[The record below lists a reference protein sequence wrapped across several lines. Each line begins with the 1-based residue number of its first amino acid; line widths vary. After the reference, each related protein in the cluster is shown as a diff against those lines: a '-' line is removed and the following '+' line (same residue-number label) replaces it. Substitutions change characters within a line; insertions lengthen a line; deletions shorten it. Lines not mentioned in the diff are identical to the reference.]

1 MSWLP
6 AASEQ
11 VSSLCGVLSICSWL
25 FAQLPQV
32 IANFRNGS
40 ASSLSLPFLI
50 SWAAGDTL
58 NLLGCILTHQ
68 LPFQTYLATYFV
80 TVDCILLYQFFYYS
94 RVSPPD
100 PYSPYVYE
108 EPVDDSV
115 FITPAHDRPF
125 SWSSHGPPV
134 PLVFS
139 TNASGPPIPSFLP
152 EERDASGSAPGRNR
166 SVSISRSE
174 DDEDEGLRDSW
185 HSDMSIGRGRTRG
198 PQAHWRPISSLVE
211 EREHMPTIAGSP
223 NEAGESS
230 MTITRRQAEES
241 DERTRMNQQ
250 LNNGG
255 VKYLAVFALF
265 SLSSLHFHLSRSSAS
280 TSTSSGRFL
289 SPRSLDESFRISQA
303 EGDDPFVLWVG
314 RLSAWVCTSFYLI
327 SRLPQILKNFRRR
340 SIAGLSVLL
349 FLMAFGGNFFYVLS
363 ILLSPERAREGYWWD
378 ELPYLLG
385 SGGTLGGDAIIVGQF
400 WAWGMKEPEEKSWY
414 GGSSRSNSR
423 SPSRARSRRG
433 SLLV

>member
-1 MSWLP
+1 MALIRERHWT
-6 AASEQ
+6 
-11 VSSLCGVLSICSWL
+11 V
-25 FAQLPQV
+25 
-32 IANFRNGS
+32 GS

-125 SWSSHGPPV
+125 SWSSRPPSLLHQRERSTD
-134 PLVFS
+134 PLLSAGGKGRYSVD
-139 TNASGPPIPSFLP
+139 SFVGRG
-152 EERDASGSAPGRNR
+152 EMRDSFISIASGSAPGRNR

-174 DDEDEGLRDSW
+174 DDEEEGLRDSW
-185 HSDMSIGRGRTRG
+185 HSDLSIGRGRSRG

-280 TSTSSGRFL
+280 TSTS
-289 SPRSLDESFRISQA
+289 RSCYKMNRTH
-303 EGDDPFVLWVG
+303 V
-314 RLSAWVCTSFYLI
+314 
-327 SRLPQILKNFRRR
+327 
-340 SIAGLSVLL
+340 
-349 FLMAFGGNFFYVLS
+349 
-363 ILLSPERAREGYWWD
+363 
-378 ELPYLLG
+378 
-385 SGGTLGGDAIIVGQF
+385 
-400 WAWGMKEPEEKSWY
+400 
-414 GGSSRSNSR
+414 GSSEICEY
-423 SPSRARSRRG
+423 PPAG
-433 SLLV
+433 T